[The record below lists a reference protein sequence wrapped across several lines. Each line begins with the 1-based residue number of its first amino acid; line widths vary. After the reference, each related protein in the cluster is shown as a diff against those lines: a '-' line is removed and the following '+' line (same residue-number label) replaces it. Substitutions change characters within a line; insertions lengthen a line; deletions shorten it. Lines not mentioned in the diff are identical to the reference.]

1 MGGATGMGSRGARV
15 CAAPGDPFSQ
25 AILEGRELP

>member
-1 MGGATGMGSRGARV
+1 VANARCYEIEV
-15 CAAPGDPFSQ
+15 AGDPFSQ